1 MLVDG
6 RVKIN
11 VMTIFRIRYLRLKID
26 IPTLITLKMV
36 NKWVDKLKGVINS
49 VAITVMG
56 VTTLVDFHV
65 ILEEDG
71 LTQ

>member
-65 ILEEDG
+65 VLEEDG

>member
-1 MLVDG
+1 MDG

-65 ILEEDG
+65 VLEEDG